1 MGGNKKANC
10 RNCGKLM
17 RSDNIKRHMNAC
29 TKDRG
34 LGADKVQIRQPIKKP
49 RKTTPEAFEP
59 IGPASSAERASG
71 KKKKKRLL
79 TREKL
84 LTVKND
90 KLRRQF
96 APIRNWSSLEIGK
109 PYLFRRVVPI
119 EVERKWRGDSSNN
132 WELSHY
138 AELACAEEP
147 LINVW
152 LTVIMAKESENYY
165 LETGDLYIV
174 PLGKRVSQNN
184 RREYH
189 AFTIVPGNELVF

>member
-1 MGGNKKANC
+1 MPFSSLPVSRMTESSEEEEAH
-10 RNCGKLM
+10 
-17 RSDNIKRHMNAC
+17 SQDAY
-29 TKDRG
+29 
-34 LGADKVQIRQPIKKP
+34 AA
-49 RKTTPEAFEP
+49 TTSEAFEP

-119 EVERKWRGDSSNN
+119 EVKRKRNGDSTNN
-132 WELSHY
+132 WSLSHY
-138 AELACAEEP
+138 AELVCAEEP

-152 LTVIMAKESENYY
+152 LTPAMVEESENYY
-165 LETGDLYIV
+165 LETGDFYIV
-174 PLGKRVSQNN
+174 PLGKRVSKKNQ
-184 RREYH
+184 REYH
-189 AFTIVPGNELVF
+189 AFIIVPGNELVF

>member
-1 MGGNKKANC
+1 MPFSSLPFSRMTESSEEEEAH
-10 RNCGKLM
+10 
-17 RSDNIKRHMNAC
+17 SQDAYV
-29 TKDRG
+29 
-34 LGADKVQIRQPIKKP
+34 A
-49 RKTTPEAFEP
+49 TTSEAFEP

-119 EVERKWRGDSSNN
+119 EVKRKRSGDSSNN
-132 WELSHY
+132 WGLSHY
-138 AELACAEEP
+138 AELVSVEEP
-147 LINVW
+147 LINAW
-152 LTVIMAKESENYY
+152 LTPIMVKESENYH
-165 LETGDLYIV
+165 LGTEDFYIV
-174 PLGKRVSQNN
+174 PLGKRVSREN
-184 RREYH
+184 RREYQ
-189 AFTIVPGNELVF
+189 AFVIVPGNELVF